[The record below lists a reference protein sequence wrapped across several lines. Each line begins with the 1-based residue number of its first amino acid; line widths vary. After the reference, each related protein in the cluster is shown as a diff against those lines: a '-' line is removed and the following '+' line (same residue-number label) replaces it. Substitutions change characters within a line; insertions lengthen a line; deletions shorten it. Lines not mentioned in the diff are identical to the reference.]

1 MPDKLEEAEVQEI
14 LDAYEREQTYTG
26 AAEQT
31 GYSKSTVKKYI
42 ERNLDDEPEP
52 DDEDSGTVM
61 DLPGDDR
68 GLVDLTDEELMDM
81 DPADFVETFFSEF
94 DEMGVR
100 DSFIQMISNQARLR
114 QQIPDEDQMAQRI
127 QSHNSGVGN
136 ANDANA
142 IAELYWAIAQRY
154 LRARGLS
161 PGGGMAGGA
170 PMGMNASGPGG
181 SGDWVSTPTGFG
193 QQQSRTQTDGGDG
206 GDWVSAGRPGVGQQS
221 NQQPPQ
227 QQQPNQQSGEM
238 GQMAM
243 MMRQMMTQ
251 QQQMMQEMMES
262 QEQSEKDSLRREIDE
277 LKSELAGG
285 NDDSGGV
292 TESMKEVME
301 LREMLDKFEGRNDDS
316 QMEDVVGVLQQQL
329 SSLERQIQDGNQ
341 SADLTQAMSQGDSQF
356 GLLAALAQSGNVDPG
371 EMVELAQNLGE
382 VETHPEVAEKK
393 YEKEIEKMRVDA
405 EREKWDSILNGAE
418 QLATSIGSAFA
429 GGALEQQA
437 GDGDAREA
445 EPDVTARGGGAEPS
459 GDDTSPAAQMVQQA
473 TEMAA
478 GGGQDDAER
487 VEPEQADVTPDTNPD
502 EQAELIGEPTIE
514 VEEEVA
520 EAHDLE
526 VADGEPTD
534 DVQAEADGGAVCP
547 DCGKTFE
554 SDQALW
560 GHKSGCPERD
570 GK

>member
-14 LDAYEREQTYTG
+14 LDAYEREQSYSG
-26 AAEQT
+26 AAEHT
-31 GYSKSTVKKYI
+31 GYSKSTVKKYV
-42 ERNLDDEPEP
+42 ERHSSDEVDTEDDGS
-52 DDEDSGTVM
+52 DTVI

-94 DEMGVR
+94 DDMGVR
-100 DSFIQMISNQARLR
+100 DSFIQMISNQAKLR
-114 QQIPDEDQMAQRI
+114 RQIPDEDQMAQRI

-142 IAELYWAIAQRY
+142 IAELYWGIAQRY

-161 PGGGMAGGA
+161 PGGGVAAGA

-181 SGDWVSTPTGFG
+181 SGDWVSTPIGFG
-193 QQQSRTQTDGGDG
+193 QQQAQTQADGGGDG
-206 GDWVSAGRPGVGQQS
+206 GDWVSADHPNAGQQPG
-221 NQQPPQ
+221 QHPP

-251 QQQMMQEMMES
+251 QQQMMQEMMEK
-262 QEQSEKDSLRREIDE
+262 QEQSEKESLRREIDE
-277 LKSELAGG
+277 LKSELSGG
-285 NDDSGGV
+285 AEDSGGV

-301 LREMLDKFEGRNDDS
+301 LREMLDKFEGRNNDS

-329 SSLERQIQDGNQ
+329 SSLERQVKDGNKT
-341 SADLTQAMSQGDSQF
+341 ADLSQAISQGDSQF
-356 GLLAALAQSGNVDPG
+356 GLLAALAQSGDVDPG

-418 QLATSIGSAFA
+418 QLATSIGTAFT
-429 GGALEQQA
+429 GGALEQQDE
-437 GDGDAREA
+437 GEEV
-445 EPDVTARGGGAEPS
+445 EPEVTARGGESDAG
-459 GDDTSPAAQMVQQA
+459 GGTSPAAQMVQQA
-473 TEMAA
+473 TEMAGGGA
-478 GGGQDDAER
+478 GGQTENIQP
-487 VEPEQADVTPDTNPD
+487 EPADVTPDTDP
-502 EQAELIGEPTIE
+502 
-514 VEEEVA
+514 VEEELLGDPADDGGVNDAA
-520 EAHDLE
+520 ELE
-526 VADGEPTD
+526 VVEADNEPEM
-534 DVQAEADGGAVCP
+534 QAEADGGIACP
-547 DCGKTFE
+547 DCGQSFDSE
-554 SDQALW
+554 QALW

-570 GK
+570 DS

>member
-1 MPDKLEEAEVQEI
+1 MPDKLEEGEVQEI
-14 LDAYEREQTYTG
+14 LDAYEREQSYSG

-31 GYSKSTVKKYI
+31 GYSKSTVKKYV

-52 DDEDSGTVM
+52 ESDESGTVM

-100 DSFIQMISNQARLR
+100 DSFVQMISNQARLR

-181 SGDWVSTPTGFG
+181 GGDWVSTPGGLG
-193 QQQSRTQTDGGDG
+193 QQQSRSQSNDGGDG
-206 GDWVSAGRPGVGQQS
+206 GDWVSAGQPNMGQQS
-221 NQQPPQ
+221 PQAPNQQQPP
-227 QQQPNQQSGEM
+227 QQSGEM

-243 MMRQMMTQ
+243 MFRQMMNQ
-251 QQQMMQEMMES
+251 QQKMMQEMMQK
-262 QEQSEKDSLRREIDE
+262 QEQSEKDTLRREIDE
-277 LKSELAGG
+277 LKSELSS
-285 NDDSGGV
+285 DDSGSGGV

-301 LREMLDKFEGRNDDS
+301 LREMLDKFEGRNENG

-341 SADLTQAMSQGDSQF
+341 SADLTQALSQGDSQF
-356 GLLAALAQSGNVDPG
+356 GLLAALAQSGDVDPT

-437 GDGDAREA
+437 NGDGQREA
-445 EPDVTARGGGAEPS
+445 EPEVAARGGGAESS

-478 GGGQDDAER
+478 GGGQDEAER
-487 VEPEQADVTPDTNPD
+487 VEPEPTDVTPDTNPG

-514 VEEEVA
+514 VEEEIA
-520 EAHDLE
+520 EEHDLE
-526 VADGEPTD
+526 VADEPTD
-534 DVQAEADGGAVCP
+534 ETRAEADGGTVCP
-547 DCGKTFE
+547 DCGKSFE
-554 SDQALW
+554 SEQALW

-570 GK
+570 DE

>member
-1 MPDKLEEAEVQEI
+1 MPEKLDEGEVQDI
-14 LDAYEREQTYTG
+14 LDAYDRTGTYRG
-26 AAEQT
+26 AAEET
-31 GYSKSTVKKYI
+31 GYSDKTVRKYVG
-42 ERNLDDEPEP
+42 RHRD
-52 DDEDSGTVM
+52 DDEDDGSDAEDTSVVAM
-61 DLPGDDR
+61 TSDDN
-68 GLVDLTDEELMDM
+68 GLVDLKDEELMEL
-81 DPADFVETFFSEF
+81 DPAEFIETFFSEF
-94 DEMGVR
+94 DGMGVK
-100 DSFIQMISNQARLR
+100 DSFVQMVANQARLR
-114 QQIPDEDQMAQRI
+114 QEIPDEDQMAQRI

-136 ANDANA
+136 ANDANG
-142 IAELYWAIAQRY
+142 IAELYWAIARRY
-154 LRARGLS
+154 LRARGL
-161 PGGGMAGGA
+161 
-170 PMGMNASGPGG
+170 ASGAGMGAGSMQVAPQTGSNGG
-181 SGDWVSTPTGFG
+181 NWVGTGPAPQT
-193 QQQSRTQTDGGDG
+193 QQQSSSSSNDSG
-206 GDWVSAGRPGVGQQS
+206 GDWVSAGPGPSQK
-221 NQQPPQ
+221 PPQ

-251 QQQMMQEMMES
+251 QQQMMQEMMEK

-341 SADLTQAMSQGDSQF
+341 SADLTKAMSQGDSQF

-570 GK
+570 GE